1 MKEEAVFLNYL
12 KGFGIPEVK
21 AFEFSDNYNILIMEL
36 LGYSLER
43 IFQMMKKAFT
53 MKTVCMLGIQMLERI
68 EYIHSKK
75 VIHRDIKPDNFCMG
89 RNKNRHIVYLLDFG
103 LSKKYWSSSR
113 KCHIPFITGKKL
125 TGTARYASIN
135 ALSGHEQSRR
145 DDLESIAYILLYFL
159 KGRLPWQGL
168 KGKNKENKHKKILEK
183 KKEISS
189 AFLCKDYPIEMEN
202 FVEYIK
208 NLEFTEVP
216 DYNYLK
222 NLLKKIMKRK
232 KMEFDFYF
240 DWCKGKP
247 NISKDNII
255 YKNDYGIEYNG
266 KYEWLYIDKKYIDD
280 TIDNTITITEESNS
294 EDLDCI
300 DEGIKQIK
308 EKEKYFNN
316 IYSNPFLSPTK
327 NKSSFKNKININS
340 INIKLPKTSANSN
353 NGSKINDN
361 ILLNKILY
369 SSFYRHQI
377 FK

>member
-1 MKEEAVFLNYL
+1 
-12 KGFGIPEVK
+12 
-21 AFEFSDNYNILIMEL
+21 
-36 LGYSLER
+36 
-43 IFQMMKKAFT
+43 
-53 MKTVCMLGIQMLERI
+53 
-68 EYIHSKK
+68 
-75 VIHRDIKPDNFCMG
+75 
-89 RNKNRHIVYLLDFG
+89 
-103 LSKKYWSSSR
+103 
-113 KCHIPFITGKKL
+113 
-125 TGTARYASIN
+125 
-135 ALSGHEQSRR
+135 
-145 DDLESIAYILLYFL
+145 
-159 KGRLPWQGL
+159 
-168 KGKNKENKHKKILEK
+168 
-183 KKEISS
+183 
-189 AFLCKDYPIEMEN
+189 MEN

-255 YKNDYGIEYNG
+255 YKNNYGIEYNG

-294 EDLDCI
+294 EDLDCV

-361 ILLNKILY
+361 NC
-369 SSFYRHQI
+369 
-377 FK
+377 

>member
-1 MKEEAVFLNYL
+1 LKEEVVFFNYL

-21 AFEFSDNYNILIMEL
+21 AFKFSDNYNILLMEL

-43 IFQMMKKAFT
+43 IFQIMKKAFT
-53 MKTVCMLGIQMLERI
+53 MKMVCMLGIQMLERI

-75 VIHRDIKPDNFCMG
+75 VIHRDIRPDNFCMG

-135 ALSGHEQSRR
+135 ALSGNEQSRR

-189 AFLCKDYPIEMEN
+189 TFLFEDYPIEIEN

-216 DYNYLK
+216 D
-222 NLLKKIMKRK
+222 
-232 KMEFDFYF
+232 
-240 DWCKGKP
+240 
-247 NISKDNII
+247 
-255 YKNDYGIEYNG
+255 
-266 KYEWLYIDKKYIDD
+266 
-280 TIDNTITITEESNS
+280 
-294 EDLDCI
+294 
-300 DEGIKQIK
+300 
-308 EKEKYFNN
+308 
-316 IYSNPFLSPTK
+316 
-327 NKSSFKNKININS
+327 
-340 INIKLPKTSANSN
+340 
-353 NGSKINDN
+353 
-361 ILLNKILY
+361 
-369 SSFYRHQI
+369 
-377 FK
+377 

>member
-21 AFEFSDNYNILIMEL
+21 AFEFSDNYNILVMEL

-135 ALSGHEQSRR
+135 ALSGNEQSRR

-255 YKNDYGIEYNG
+255 YKNNYGIEYNG

-294 EDLDCI
+294 EDLDCV

-340 INIKLPKTSANSN
+340 KNLKLPKTSANSN

-361 ILLNKILY
+361 NC
-369 SSFYRHQI
+369 
-377 FK
+377 